1 MPSDTKAGSPGI
13 PLQRRYCVGPSW
25 LGLVGCAIGI
35 GIALPGVLFVV
46 AYDIPI
52 PGHGT
57 IDIAEG
63 APWWILAVAGIF
75 MLVSSSRS
83 IVIID
88 EKARTITKW
97 RCMLV
102 FLPYS
107 VRTHTFGEVRCVR
120 VMVGP
125 GALGSLSEEFLGG
138 SGSGDE
144 DCNYDSYPTR
154 NGPIVVHIMFQDR
167 DWAEVGVGS
176 ERRMVALGEELRGL
190 LETRLG

>member
-1 MPSDTKAGSPGI
+1 M
-13 PLQRRYCVGPSW
+13 QRRYCVGPSW
-25 LGLVGCAIGI
+25 LGLATCAIGI
-35 GIALPGVLFVV
+35 GIALPGVFFDV
-46 AYDIPI
+46 AYNVPI
-52 PGHGT
+52 PWYGT
-57 IDIAEG
+57 IDIPQG
-63 APWWILAVAGIF
+63 APWWILAVAGVI

-97 RCMLV
+97 RCLLV

-120 VMVGP
+120 VMVGS
-125 GALGSLSEEFLGG
+125 GASGSLSGEFLGG
-138 SGSGDE
+138 SGGGDGE
-144 DCNYDSYPTR
+144 GTYDTYP
-154 NGPIVVHIMFQDR
+154 NGDGPIVVNIIFQDR

-176 ERRMVALGEELRGL
+176 ERHMVALGEELRDL